1 LKPREESLKEISMA
15 ITAEM
20 VKNLREKTGAGMMD
34 CKAALVEM
42 AGDMEKALDFLRKK
56 GLASAAKKASRTA
69 SDGSVS
75 SYIHAG
81 GKIGVLIE
89 VNCETDFV
97 ARTDDFQ
104 SLVKDLAMHVAAANP
119 LFVKREDVPAAVTE
133 REKSVHTD
141 QVRAMKKPENV
152 IEKIVEGKMDKFYG
166 DICLLEQSF
175 VKDPDVKIQ
184 SLLTEKIAK
193 LGENITIKRFVRF
206 ELGQELS

>member
-1 LKPREESLKEISMA
+1 MA

-175 VKDPDVKIQ
+175 IKDPDVKIQ

>member
-1 LKPREESLKEISMA
+1 MA
-15 ITAEM
+15 ITADM

-42 AGDMEKALDFLRKK
+42 SGDMEKAIDFLRKK
-56 GLASAAKKASRTA
+56 GLASAAKKASRAA
-69 SDGSVS
+69 SDGAVS

-97 ARTDDFQ
+97 ARTEDFQ

-119 LFVKREDVPAAVTE
+119 LFVKREDVPSAFID
-133 REKSVHTD
+133 REKDVYRE

-152 IEKIVEGKMDKFYG
+152 IDKIVEGKMDKFYEG
-166 DICLLEQSF
+166 ICLLEQGF
-175 VKDPDVKIQ
+175 IKEPETKIQ

-193 LGENITIKRFVRF
+193 LGENITIKRFARF

>member
-1 LKPREESLKEISMA
+1 MA

-133 REKSVHTD
+133 REKNVHTD

>member
-1 LKPREESLKEISMA
+1 MA

-34 CKAALVEM
+34 CKTALVEM

-69 SDGSVS
+69 SDGSVA

-119 LFVKREDVPAAVTE
+119 MFVKREDVPAAVSE
-133 REKSVHTD
+133 REKSVHVD

-175 VKDPDVKIQ
+175 IKDPDVKIQ